1 MTMTHL
7 RYAVVISQSISI
19 KEAAKK
25 LFISQPGLSASM
37 KELEE
42 ELGFLLFDRNNRGIH
57 VTAEGAEF
65 LGYAKQV
72 LGQFDLLEKRYTA
85 KETQRSLFSV
95 SMQHYVFAVHAFIET
110 VKQFPTVHY
119 YFAVYETKTDEVLKD
134 VRDSKSEIGIIS
146 YSKSNERILRKIF
159 QEYQLVFHPLM
170 RREAYIYL
178 WKGHPLAEKVELS
191 LEELSEYPCISFE
204 QGNQSDFH
212 LQEEALGFYNY
223 ERTIKTN
230 DRATSM
236 EILAGLNGYAV
247 GTGIASTSVLS
258 GELVSIKL
266 KEEDPLTIGY
276 ILRAKCRLSPIAQKY
291 IEELTTY
298 KEI

>member
-119 YFAVYETKTDEVLKD
+119 DFAVYETKTDEVLKD

-170 RREAYIYL
+170 KREAYIYL

>member
-19 KEAAKK
+19 REAAKK
-25 LFISQPGLSASM
+25 LYISQPGLSASI

-57 VTAEGAEF
+57 ITTEGAEF

-72 LGQFDLLEKRYTA
+72 LGQFELLENRYTA

-119 YFAVYETKTDEVLKD
+119 DFAVYETKTDEVLKD

-146 YSKSNERILRKIF
+146 YSKSNEKILRKIF

-178 WKGHPLAEKVELS
+178 WKGHPLAEKTELS
-191 LEELSEYPCISFE
+191 LDELSAYPCISFE

-247 GTGIASTSVLS
+247 GTGIASSSVLS
-258 GELVSIKL
+258 NELVSIKL

-276 ILRAKCRLSPIAQKY
+276 ILRTGYRLSPIAQKY

>member
-1 MTMTHL
+1 MTMTQL
-7 RYAVVISQSISI
+7 RYAVVLSQSISI

-25 LFISQPGLSASM
+25 LFISQPGLSAAM

-57 VTAEGAEF
+57 VTTEGAEF

-72 LGQFDLLEKRYTA
+72 LGQFELLEKRYTTNE
-85 KETQRSLFSV
+85 KQRSLFSV

-110 VKQFPTVHY
+110 VKQFPKVQY
-119 YFAVYETKTDEVLKD
+119 DFSVYETKTYEVLRD
-134 VRDSKSEIGIIS
+134 VRDAKSEIGILS
-146 YSKSNERILRKIF
+146 YSKSNEKIVRKILK
-159 QEYQLVFHPLM
+159 EYQLVFHPLM
-170 RREAYIYL
+170 QREAYIYL
-178 WKGHPLAEKVELS
+178 WKGHPLAEKEELS
-191 LEELSEYPCISFE
+191 LGELSEYPCISFE
-204 QGNQSDFH
+204 QDNQSEFH

-236 EILAGLNGYAV
+236 EILAGLNGYTV
-247 GTGIASTSVLS
+247 GTGIASSSVLS
-258 GELVSIKL
+258 SELVSIKL

-276 ILRAKCRLSPIAQKY
+276 ILRKGGNLSPIAKQY

>member
-19 KEAAKK
+19 KQAAKK

-119 YFAVYETKTDEVLKD
+119 DFAVYETKTDEVLKD

-146 YSKSNERILRKIF
+146 YSKSNEKILRKIF

-170 RREAYIYL
+170 KREAYIYL

-276 ILRAKCRLSPIAQKY
+276 ILRAECRLSPIAQKY
-291 IEELTTY
+291 IEELATY

>member
-1 MTMTHL
+1 MTMTQL
-7 RYAVVISQSISI
+7 KYAIVLSQSTSI

-25 LFISQPGLSASM
+25 LSISQPGLSASM

-42 ELGFLLFDRNNRGIH
+42 ELGFQLFDRNNRGIH
-57 VTAEGAEF
+57 VTTEGTEF

-72 LGQFDLLEKRYTA
+72 LGQFELLEKRYTL
-85 KETQRSLFSV
+85 KEQQRSLFSV

-110 VKQFPTVHY
+110 AKQFPNLQY
-119 YFAVYETKTDEVLKD
+119 DFSVYETKTYEVIKD
-134 VRDSKSEIGIIS
+134 VRDLKSEIGILA
-146 YSKSNERILRKIF
+146 YSKTNEKILKNVLK
-159 QEYQLVFHPLM
+159 EYQLVFHPLM
-170 RREAYIYL
+170 QREAYIYL
-178 WKGHPLAEKVELS
+178 WKGHPLAEKEELS
-191 LEELSEYPCISFE
+191 LTELSEYPCISFE
-204 QGNQSDFH
+204 QDNQSGFH

-247 GTGIASTSVLS
+247 GTGIASSSVLS

-276 ILRAKCRLSPIAQKY
+276 ILRKGCQLSSIARKY
-291 IEELTTY
+291 IEELATY
-298 KEI
+298 KEV